1 MKNIHLALLAS
12 VVSLAACSSASG
24 PTYNA
29 YELQSRNGIR
39 TFQVDCHGILS
50 TAKTCMKVATRMC
63 GNEPVRLVDSTTPFR
78 DGADPHSIAFQCG
91 AALGPAAAAVA
102 PAPAPVE
109 KVSLTGDAYFATD
122 SAVLSPAARAELDT
136 LLNRQG
142 DRHFSRVE
150 VDGYTD
156 ATGPEAHN
164 QALSKHRAD
173 AVAAYLRERGLKAD
187 SFEATGHGEADP
199 AASNDTAEGRAR
211 NRRVEISLQR

>member
-1 MKNIHLALLAS
+1 MKNIHLVLLAS

-63 GNEPVRLVDSTTPFR
+63 GNEPVRLVDTTTPYR
-78 DGADPHSIAFQCG
+78 DGADPHSIVFQCG
-91 AALGPAAAAVA
+91 AGPAPAAAAVA

-109 KVSLTGDAYFATD
+109 KVTLTGDAYFATD
-122 SAVLSPAARAELDT
+122 SAVLTSEATAALDK
-136 LLNRQG
+136 LLNQQG

-156 ATGPEAHN
+156 ATGSDAHN
-164 QALSKHRAD
+164 RALSKRRAD
-173 AVAAYLRERGLKAD
+173 AVAGYLREHGLKAD
-187 SFEATGHGEADP
+187 SFAATGHGEANP
-199 AASNDTAEGRAR
+199 AAPNDTVEGRAR
-211 NRRVEISLQR
+211 NRRVEISLQK